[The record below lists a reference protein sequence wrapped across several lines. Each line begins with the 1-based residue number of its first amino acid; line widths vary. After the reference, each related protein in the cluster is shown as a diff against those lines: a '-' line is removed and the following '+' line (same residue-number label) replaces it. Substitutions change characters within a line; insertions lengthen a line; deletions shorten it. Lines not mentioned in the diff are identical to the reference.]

1 MTIFSPTHTFPIFNR
16 TFQLMQQPLFLPLPF
31 SFHFLF
37 FFFSSSTFFLFF
49 FLNERGEFTNMKTR
63 TLYAFISFTLSN
75 VSKIVNTLEINST
88 NSANVST
95 LPSVRY
101 HYKYAFRTFEQ
112 GTLIAFI
119 IMRLS
124 NEPTTGAS
132 HTSIHH
138 LSLLLYPLPLR

>member
-1 MTIFSPTHTFPIFNR
+1 MLSFPSTFLVNDYFFPTHTFPIFNR
-16 TFQLMQQPLFLPLPF
+16 TFQQFLFLPLPF
-31 SFHFLF
+31 SF
-37 FFFSSSTFFLFF
+37 FFSFFSIFF
-49 FLNERGEFTNMKTR
+49 NERGEFTNMKTR

-95 LPSVRY
+95 LLSVRY
-101 HYKYAFRTFEQ
+101 HYQYAFRTFEQ

-124 NEPTTGAS
+124 NEPTPGAS